1 MGRSVT
7 CKTYYNFNKLFV
19 ILCFL
24 LGAISACEPTNIS
37 PDSDNI
43 MKIKVVSL
51 EKCSATPQTITLV
64 KEVAREMGLSINF
77 EHAIVKTPEDA
88 VAHRH
93 IGSPT
98 VQINGLDIDPGAREI
113 KQFGVT

>member
-1 MGRSVT
+1 M
-7 CKTYYNFNKLFV
+7 
-19 ILCFL
+19 CFL

-43 MKIKVVSL
+43 MISL

>member
-1 MGRSVT
+1 MLSNSSN
-7 CKTYYNFNKLFV
+7 YYTGQRGGPRNGSFN
-19 ILCFL
+19 
-24 LGAISACEPTNIS
+24 
-37 PDSDNI
+37 
-43 MKIKVVSL
+43 
-51 EKCSATPQTITLV
+51 Q
-64 KEVAREMGLSINF
+64 F

-88 VAHRH
+88 VVQRH